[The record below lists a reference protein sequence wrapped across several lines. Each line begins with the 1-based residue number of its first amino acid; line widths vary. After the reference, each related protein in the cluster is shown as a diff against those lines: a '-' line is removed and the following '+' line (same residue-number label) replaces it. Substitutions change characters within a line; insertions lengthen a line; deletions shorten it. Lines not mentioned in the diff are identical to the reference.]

1 MNLHWK
7 DLETD
12 AGQWFGLALQCR
24 MDDGHHRK
32 PPLHLESGD
41 NGRIR
46 LVQQREGRDVPLVRF
61 WATLMHD
68 YDGVYWLRGGD
79 EAPAPVPASALD
91 SAAVERHAAL
101 PQAQRLSSWSR
112 VFARALADGPGSF
125 LYPGL
130 WVLMAMR
137 PKAGTWR
144 FESQA
149 MHRAQGHWHLD
160 GAREALREDPLFFI
174 DWWHGG
180 YPVLSL
186 RAPAAADDGRLKWWR
201 KKAREDAL
209 PPVLLWHLSCLNGY
223 VVVDGHLRL
232 QAALLEDRPP
242 SFLVAYSA
250 YEQAVQRDPAEQRA
264 ILDSYERHARELALR
279 LPQRRPISTDSI
291 NATLIA
297 AFDDRP
303 LLLPRGYGWATRR
316 PEAQWLDEVR
326 ARLAEIGRSEEMD
339 RIAAR

>member
-12 AGQWFGLALQCR
+12 GGQWFGLALQCR
-24 MDDGHHRK
+24 MDDGRHRK

-46 LVQQREGRDVPLVRF
+46 LVQECAGSDESVVRF
-61 WATLMHD
+61 WATLLSD
-68 YDGVYWLRGGD
+68 YEGVYWLRGAD
-79 EAPAPVPASALD
+79 EAPAPVPASTLD
-91 SAAVERHAAL
+91 SAIVERHAAL
-101 PQAQRLSSWSR
+101 PQAQRLPGWSR
-112 VFARALADGPGSF
+112 VFAQALAEGPASF

-137 PKAGTWR
+137 PKPGTWT
-144 FESQA
+144 FETEPLR
-149 MHRAQGHWHLD
+149 RAQASWWLED
-160 GAREALREDPLFFI
+160 ARDALREDPLFFI
-174 DWWHGG
+174 DWWHGR
-180 YPVLSL
+180 YPLLNL
-186 RAPAAADDGRLKWWR
+186 RAPAAVDDGRLKWWR
-201 KKAREDAL
+201 KKAREEAL
-209 PPVLLWHLSCLNGY
+209 PPVLLWYLSCLNGY
-223 VVVDGHLRL
+223 VIVDGHLRL

-250 YEQAVQRDPAEQRA
+250 YEQAVRPDPAAQRA

-279 LPQRRPISTDSI
+279 LPQRRPIGTDSI

-303 LLLPRGYGWATRR
+303 LLLPRSYGWATRR

-326 ARLAEIGRSEEMD
+326 ARLAAIGRSEAMD
-339 RIAAR
+339 EFAAR